1 MFNCFDIRQHH
12 RHELKVHTRIRYN
25 YSEWLFLLSALAMK
39 ITFIFSY
46 LTLMKM
52 NISLLLDAI
61 VHLDD

>member
-46 LTLMKM
+46 LD
-52 NISLLLDAI
+52 LDENEYLI
-61 VHLDD
+61 IT